1 MRKHQVKS
9 GYYYIFW
16 GLATISVLI
25 GQIYVGT
32 GYRQMVE
39 TIEEISKK
47 IN

>member
-39 TIEEISKK
+39 TIEEISEK